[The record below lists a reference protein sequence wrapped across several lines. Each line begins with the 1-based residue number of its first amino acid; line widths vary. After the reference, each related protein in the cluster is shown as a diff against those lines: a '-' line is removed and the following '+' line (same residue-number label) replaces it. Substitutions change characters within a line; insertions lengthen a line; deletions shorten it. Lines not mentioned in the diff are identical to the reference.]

1 MSEELFS
8 TYAKKAK
15 LPSDKSHPHTLKHV
29 HMLDVG
35 HSQEEAKY
43 QVGHKRISST
53 DVYAAISGRK
63 RKQIFERMERARE
76 IVSFY

>member
-1 MSEELFS
+1 MIEELFS

-15 LPSDKSHPHTLKHV
+15 LPSDKSHPHTLKHSIVV
-29 HMLDVG
+29 HMLDAG

-53 DVYAAISGRK
+53 DVYAAISRTPK
-63 RKQIFERMERARE
+63 ESRYSNAWNEQEKL
-76 IVSFY
+76 